1 MAEYRE
7 LKQFM
12 TRRYFQL
19 KVVANRKKV
28 QLNSAR
34 VQLLKLLANRNSG
47 VKQLLAAKDDTPVAS
62 PSRFYIVVKGTSQKV
77 LMALLV

>member
-1 MAEYRE
+1 
-7 LKQFM
+7 M

-47 VKQLLAAKDDTPVAS
+47 VKQLLAANADTAAAS
-62 PSRFYIVVKGTSQKV
+62 PSRFYIVVKGAGQKV
-77 LMALLV
+77 IKA